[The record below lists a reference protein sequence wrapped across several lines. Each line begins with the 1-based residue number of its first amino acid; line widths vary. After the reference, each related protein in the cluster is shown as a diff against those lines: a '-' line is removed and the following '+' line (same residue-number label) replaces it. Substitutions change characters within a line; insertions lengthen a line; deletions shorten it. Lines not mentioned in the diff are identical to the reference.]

1 MPMEISKAEERQLV
15 QRARDAIES
24 GDQCGIEAV
33 LHDYCDALARKED
46 FRHASMIADH
56 RSAAHTLVLLP
67 YWHRRP
73 DAQTHR
79 LLRDSAVLQIA
90 HGAFAM
96 IDCFEP
102 RTDLPQLVATE
113 FTALGVWPG
122 SDLWSQVRQAVTKLC
137 GPGPCPVSVDV
148 HSTEI
153 TPAASLRPI
162 LPDGE
167 PI

>member
-1 MPMEISKAEERQLV
+1 MAAGAGRLCDPAARGRVEGSRETESVIVKEAEGRGH
-15 QRARDAIES
+15 AAI
-24 GDQCGIEAV
+24 
-33 LHDYCDALARKED
+33 ARKED
-46 FRHASMIADH
+46 FRRASMIADH

-90 HGAFAM
+90 RGAFAM